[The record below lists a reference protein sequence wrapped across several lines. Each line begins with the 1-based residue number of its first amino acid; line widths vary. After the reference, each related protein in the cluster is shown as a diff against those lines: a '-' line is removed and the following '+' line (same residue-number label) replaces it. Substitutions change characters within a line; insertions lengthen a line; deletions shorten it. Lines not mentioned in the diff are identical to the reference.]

1 MEKLKSI
8 DNVLKFIKD
17 GSVLMIGGF
26 LGVGAPDTLID
37 GLIKKDVKDLTLIV
51 NDTAFENKSYGKLI
65 ANKQVSKVYTSHIGT
80 NKETGRQMNAGE
92 IDINLIPQGTL
103 IEQIRAQG
111 AGLGG
116 VLTPTGVGTMVEDGK
131 KTIEL
136 QGEKYI
142 IELPLEADFALVKA
156 YKSDESGNLIYDKSA
171 RNFNPIIAMAA
182 EQVIVE
188 TDEIVKNGDIDPNN
202 VDTPHIFVDY
212 IVKGGADE

>member
-8 DNVLKFIKD
+8 DNVLEFIKD

-37 GLIKKDVKDLTLIV
+37 ALIDKNVKDLTLIA

-65 ANKQVSKVYTSHIGT
+65 ANNQVSKVYTSHIGT
-80 NKETGRQMNAGE
+80 NKETGKQMNAGE
-92 IDINLIPQGTL
+92 IDVNLIPQGTL
-103 IEQIRAQG
+103 IEQIRAKG

-131 KTIEL
+131 ETIEI

-142 IELPLEADFALVKA
+142 IELPLKADFALVKA

-182 EQVIVE
+182 DQVIVE
-188 TDEIVKNGDIDPNN
+188 TDEIVKIGEIDPNN

-212 IVKGGADE
+212 IIKGGADG

>member
-37 GLIKKDVKDLTLIV
+37 GLIDKDVKDLTLIV

-65 ANKQVSKVYTSHIGT
+65 SNKQVSKVYTSHIGT
-80 NKETGRQMNAGE
+80 NKETGKQMNASE
-92 IDINLIPQGTL
+92 IDVNLIPQGTL

-116 VLTPTGVGTMVEDGK
+116 VLTPTGIGTMVEDGK
-131 KTIEL
+131 ETIEI

-142 IELPLEADFALVKA
+142 IELPLKADFALVKA

-182 EQVIVE
+182 DQVIVE
-188 TDEIVKNGDIDPNN
+188 TDEIVKIGDIDPNN

-212 IVKGGADE
+212 IVKGGADG

>member
-37 GLIKKDVKDLTLIV
+37 GLIKKGVKDLTLIV

-80 NKETGRQMNAGE
+80 NKETGKQMNAGE